1 MIQRFVLL
9 SVVYYSILLFS
20 HEESTTPLTE
30 ESTTPLKESNSL
42 KKGVT
47 PRYVSNYESN
57 YESNVVVHHSTPS
70 TSAMTATQT
79 TKSAQHGAQIFRCS
93 RSIAATFAPMR
104 ASRRICCCPLLA
116 AASVGATDVDVLA
129 SDRAALVTVSVK
141 ESIDYC
147 IVCIL

>member
-1 MIQRFVLL
+1 ML
-9 SVVYYSILLFS
+9 SLVYYSNVLFS

-79 TKSAQHGAQIFRCS
+79 TKSAQHGAQMLAFHRLNLCANAGRSKDLLLPIAGCCLGRCD
-93 RSIAATFAPMR
+93 
-104 ASRRICCCPLLA
+104 RR
-116 AASVGATDVDVLA
+116 
-129 SDRAALVTVSVK
+129 
-141 ESIDYC
+141 
-147 IVCIL
+147 

>member
-9 SVVYYSILLFS
+9 SLVYYSNVLFS

-57 YESNVVVHHSTPS
+57 YESNVVV
-70 TSAMTATQT
+70 
-79 TKSAQHGAQIFRCS
+79 KYLGKYLAQH
-93 RSIAATFAPMR
+93 
-104 ASRRICCCPLLA
+104 
-116 AASVGATDVDVLA
+116 
-129 SDRAALVTVSVK
+129 SDP
-141 ESIDYC
+141 
-147 IVCIL
+147 